1 MRYSYVLY
9 RVNLKVNAN
18 IWQNFKDYVQFVGFL
33 VMEVEMVAHLIWFHL
48 KLFEASEAW
57 LFFRLKLEFRKKG
70 LAL

>member
-33 VMEVEMVAHLIWFHL
+33 VTEVEMVAHLIWFHL

-57 LFFRLKLEFRKKG
+57 LFFWLKLEFRKR
-70 LAL
+70 A